1 MANSDDFASLSINP
15 ITTKLNRMVGQ
26 QVLFVASISKQV
38 KTSFFLGLLTNIVGV
53 ISTFASP
60 MTNLPRW

>member
-1 MANSDDFASLSINP
+1 MANSDDFASLSINL

-38 KTSFFLGLLTNIVGV
+38 KTSFFLGLLTNIAGV
-53 ISTFASP
+53 ISTFVSP